1 MTIDEKPIEMD
12 RTKTKLIIDV
22 MDKTDDSMTSSVS
35 IRSID
40 VNGYILLE
48 NGINTF
54 THLQ

>member
-40 VNGYILLE
+40 ILLE

>member
-40 VNGYILLE
+40 VNGYIQLE